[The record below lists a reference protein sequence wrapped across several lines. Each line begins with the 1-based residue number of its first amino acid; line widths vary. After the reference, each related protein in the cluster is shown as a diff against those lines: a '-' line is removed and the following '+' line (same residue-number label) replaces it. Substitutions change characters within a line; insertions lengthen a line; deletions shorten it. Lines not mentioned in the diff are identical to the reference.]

1 MRCVLTAA
9 VSLVQ
14 EVALAVGPLVGGPP
28 CLWGGWEQWGETPNR
43 YILDC
48 TACRNTPQLI
58 VVCCCVDDAADAEQP
73 RHDAADNA
81 GEPSTPH
88 TMAVCGIRSVSCPDQ
103 LQSQMQG
110 GAAGGGAGGL
120 GGMATPNP
128 QVMAQ
133 MMQVWGLIRVIS
145 SWRGEH

>member
-1 MRCVLTAA
+1 MQQMLSNPDMMQQIMQ
-9 VSLVQ
+9 VSQ
-14 EVALAVGPLVGGPP
+14 F
-28 CLWGGWEQWGETPNR
+28 
-43 YILDC
+43 
-48 TACRNTPQLI
+48 
-58 VVCCCVDDAADAEQP
+58 
-73 RHDAADNA
+73 
-81 GEPSTPH
+81 SPH

-110 GAAGGGAGGL
+110 GAAGAGGEAGGL

-133 MMQVWGLIRVIS
+133 MMQVWGLIRVMS